1 MMGVELQNLSFP
13 YHSMLFL
20 FITPPTT
27 RVAPLV
33 AQMVKNHQQCRRPC
47 FDLWIGKIP
56 WRREPLP
63 TPEFL
68 SEESPWTEEPGRL
81 QSMESQRV
89 GHIWATF
96 TFHSVPGKGLAQNRF
111 LVNIL
116 TALINGRYAN
126 LAHSSL
132 RGLFLCHSWSW
143 RQVWITTE
151 FFKWQPHWK
160 ITCL

>member
-27 RVAPLV
+27 RVAPRWLRWWRITSNAGDLV
-33 AQMVKNHQQCRRPC
+33 SISGLGRSPGEGNPY
-47 FDLWIGKIP
+47 
-56 WRREPLP
+56 

-68 SEESPWTEEPGRL
+68 PEESPWTEEPDRL
-81 QSMESQRV
+81 QSMGSQRV

-96 TFHSVPGKGLAQNRF
+96 TFHSVLGKGLAQNRF